1 VFGKFRLDF
10 LTKWRADFDEL
21 VLEIWRK
28 SFLLL
33 SIQELYMYINETYM
47 GVVGPGRGIP
57 GHLYPPPPFM
67 EHGEQSDFEGEM
79 DERSRKRAIKVI
91 KAHF

>member
-57 GHLYPPPPFM
+57 GHLYPHPPSWNM
-67 EHGEQSDFEGEM
+67 AS
-79 DERSRKRAIKVI
+79 KAILRGKWT
-91 KAHF
+91 KGAEKEP